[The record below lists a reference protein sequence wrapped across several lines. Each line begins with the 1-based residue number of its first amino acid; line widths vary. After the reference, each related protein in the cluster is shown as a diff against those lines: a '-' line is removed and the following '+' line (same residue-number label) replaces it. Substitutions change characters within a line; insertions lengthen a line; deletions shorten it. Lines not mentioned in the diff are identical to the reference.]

1 MDADS
6 DLQFVDTNILIYV
19 YDSSSSEK
27 KRIASQLMLALW
39 ENRTGCLSIQV
50 LQEFFVNITRKVP
63 NPISNETASEII
75 RDLAVWKVHSPET
88 NDILSAIELQRENQL
103 SFWDAM
109 ILQSAIATGCK
120 VLWSEDLSNGQIIQ
134 GVQIRN
140 PFKP

>member
-27 KRIASQLMLALW
+27 KRIASQLILALW

-75 RDLAVWKVHSPET
+75 RD
-88 NDILSAIELQRENQL
+88 NCCG
-103 SFWDAM
+103 M
-109 ILQSAIATGCK
+109 
-120 VLWSEDLSNGQIIQ
+120 
-134 GVQIRN
+134 
-140 PFKP
+140 